1 MSDFKAKNFDLLVS
15 TTVVEV
21 GIDVPNATVMVIY
34 NAERFGL
41 SQLHQLRGRVGRG
54 GDKSYCFLY
63 TKSDDEKALERL
75 KTVCENTDGFKIAE
89 KDFEMRG
96 SGDFMGTRQSGKFLG
111 DLGNL
116 VYSPSVIFTAKK
128 LCDEAFAEPSGLGE
142 LRKAAIEKYEKLK
155 DVTMN

>member
-1 MSDFKAKNFDLLVS
+1 M
-15 TTVVEV
+15 
-21 GIDVPNATVMVIY
+21 
-34 NAERFGL
+34 
-41 SQLHQLRGRVGRG
+41 
-54 GDKSYCFLY
+54 
-63 TKSDDEKALERL
+63 ERL

-128 LCDEAFAEPSGLGE
+128 LCDEAFAEPSGLEE